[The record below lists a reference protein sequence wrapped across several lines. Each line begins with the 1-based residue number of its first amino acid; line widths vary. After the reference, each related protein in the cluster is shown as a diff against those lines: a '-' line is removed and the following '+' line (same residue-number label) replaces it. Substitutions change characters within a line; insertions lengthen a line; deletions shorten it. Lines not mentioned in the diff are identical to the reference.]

1 LHCIA
6 AVVTQSIAS
15 RAGNANRALIRR
27 EQRLYEFLQRDIDY
41 VIRLDEILWGCGLLA
56 VTLVIHGVGLFQ
68 VVRSSAGLLA
78 QSRISLPGLRAG
90 VFVLTILTIVVLHLL
105 EVMVWA
111 AFFTW
116 KSAQPNASS
125 AFYNALV
132 NYTTLGA
139 GYLPIRWRLLEGM
152 LGMAGLLCFA
162 FSTSA
167 LLALAQQIVHLPFN
181 RQVPAADSARR
192 DAKSS

>member
-1 LHCIA
+1 M
-6 AVVTQSIAS
+6 
-15 RAGNANRALIRR
+15 
-27 EQRLYEFLQRDIDY
+27 YEFLQRDIDY
-41 VIRLDEILWGCGLLA
+41 VIRVDEILWGCGLLA
-56 VTLVIHGVGLFQ
+56 ITLVIHGVGLFQ
-68 VVRSSAGLLA
+68 VVRSSAALIARPGT
-78 QSRISLPGLRAG
+78 SLPGVRAA
-90 VFVLTILTIVVLHLL
+90 VFILTILAIVVLHLF

-116 KSAQPNASS
+116 KGAQPNASS

-139 GYLPIRWRLLEGM
+139 GYLPIRWRLLEGV

-181 RQVPAADSARR
+181 RQTETAGKDVPDTRLS
-192 DAKSS
+192 